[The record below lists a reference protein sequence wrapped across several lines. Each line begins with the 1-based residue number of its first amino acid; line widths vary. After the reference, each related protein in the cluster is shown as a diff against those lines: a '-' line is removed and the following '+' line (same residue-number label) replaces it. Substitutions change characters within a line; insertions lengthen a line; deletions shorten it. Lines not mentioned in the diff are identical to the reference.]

1 MSPVLS
7 AEVREEI
14 RAIASR
20 YPRGEAALLPVL
32 HLLQRLSGAITPV
45 EERQAA
51 EALGLDPIRVRE
63 VVTFH
68 TMFRTRRAGTHV
80 IEVCIN
86 LSCTMAGSEALVARL
101 REVLG
106 IDPGETTADG
116 KFTLVTAECLGNCDR
131 APCLT
136 VDGEDH
142 GPVDAAAIDGVL
154 AALRREEG
162 LGEGN
167 ASRERGKS

>member
-20 YPRGEAALLPVL
+20 YPLGEAALLPVL
-32 HLLQRLSGAITPV
+32 HLLQRLTGAITSV

-51 EALGLDPIRVRE
+51 EALGIDPIRVRE

-80 IEVCIN
+80 IQVCIN
-86 LSCTMAGSEALVARL
+86 LSCTMAGSASVLDRL
-101 REVLG
+101 REGLG
-106 IDPGETTADG
+106 IGPGETTADG

-136 VDGEDH
+136 VDGEEH
-142 GPVDAAAIDGVL
+142 GPVDVDAIDGIL

-162 LGEGN
+162 LGEQN
-167 ASRERGKS
+167 TSPERGKS

>member
-14 RAIASR
+14 RAIMSR

-32 HLLQRLSGAITPV
+32 HLLQRLTGAITPV

-51 EALGLDPIRVRE
+51 EALGIDPIRVRE

-80 IEVCIN
+80 IQVCIN
-86 LSCTMAGSEALVARL
+86 LSCTMAGSASVLDRL
-101 REVLG
+101 REGLG
-106 IDPGETTADG
+106 IGPGETTADG

-136 VDGEDH
+136 VDGEEH
-142 GPVDAAAIDGVL
+142 GPVDADAIDGIL

-162 LGEGN
+162 LGGQN
-167 ASRERGKS
+167 TSPERGKS

>member
-1 MSPVLS
+1 MNPVLS

-51 EALGLDPIRVRE
+51 EALGLDPVRVRE

-68 TMFRTRRAGTHV
+68 TMFRTRPAGAHI

-86 LSCTMAGSEALVARL
+86 LSCTMAGSEAVLDRL
-101 REVLG
+101 REALG
-106 IDPGETTADG
+106 IGPGETTADG

-136 VDGEDH
+136 IDGEDH
-142 GPVDAAAIDGVL
+142 GPVDPDAIDALL
-154 AALRREEG
+154 AASGREKG
-162 LGEGN
+162 YGEGN
-167 ASRERGKS
+167 ASGERGKS